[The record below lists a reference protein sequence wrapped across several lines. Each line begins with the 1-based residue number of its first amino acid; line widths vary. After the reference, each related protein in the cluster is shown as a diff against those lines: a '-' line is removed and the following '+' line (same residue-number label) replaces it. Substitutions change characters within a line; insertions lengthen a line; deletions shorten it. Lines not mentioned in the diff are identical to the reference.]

1 MAPLRAK
8 VTAGTKVTWTNQGK
22 IAHDATAMDGS
33 WTTGDIAPG
42 ATGSYTFTK
51 AGTYDYTS
59 KAEPWLHGQITV
71 EEAPAPA
78 PAAAPA
84 APEKK

>member
-1 MAPLRAK
+1 
-8 VTAGTKVTWTNQGK
+8 
-22 IAHDATAMDGS
+22 MDGS

-42 ATGSYTFTK
+42 ATGSYTFAK

-71 EEAPAPA
+71 EEAPAPTP
-78 PAAAPA
+78 PATPA